1 MTDKIERRG
10 GHDGGQP
17 FANQVVVVT
26 GGGTG
31 IGRVT
36 ALTFAK
42 QGAAAVIIT
51 GRRRE
56 RLEETAALHPAI
68 VPVPADVTTDCGA
81 EAVAKAVAEHGG
93 ALDVLVHNAGIHFI
107 APVHEIDPAAARE
120 LFDVNVMGAVVLT
133 PRLLPL
139 MRSPGGNIVFVT
151 SPAGHNPTPL
161 VSVYAASKAA
171 LDSFTRTW
179 ALELA
184 PRGIRVNAVAPGW
197 VRTEVYESSGM
208 TQEQVDELFAQAAQ
222 GVPLGM
228 TGVPEDVTL
237 WITRLVEPS
246 SAWVTGQIITMDGG
260 ADLVRAKQV

>member
-1 MTDKIERRG
+1 MAGTTEDN
-10 GHDGGQP
+10 GHP
-17 FANQVVVVT
+17 FANQVVVIT

-42 QGAAAVIIT
+42 QGASTVIIT
-51 GRRRE
+51 GRRRD

-68 VPVPADVTTDCGA
+68 VAVPADVTTEDGA
-81 EAVAKAVAEHGG
+81 DAVARTVAEHGG
-93 ALDVLVHNAGIHFI
+93 VLDVLVHNAGIHFI
-107 APVHEIDPAAARE
+107 APVQEIDPAAARE
-120 LFDVNVMGAVVLT
+120 LFDINVMGAVVLT
-133 PRLLPL
+133 PKLLPL

-151 SPAGHNPTPL
+151 SPAGHNPTPQ

-171 LDSFTRTW
+171 LSSLTRTW

-184 PRGIRVNAVAPGW
+184 PKGIRVNAVAPGW
-197 VRTEVYESSGM
+197 VRTEVFESSGM
-208 TQEQVDELFAQAAQ
+208 TPEQVDGFFAQVAH

-237 WITRLVEPS
+237 WITRFVDPA
-246 SAWVTGQIITMDGG
+246 SAYVTGQIISMDGG
-260 ADLVRAKQV
+260 AEMVRGKQV